1 MKYLN
6 LKDQVD
12 KFQVTATDSEQE
24 PHGWS
29 ELKDNRQVIRPERKE
44 NIVKGKDAEGDLYY
58 YDSVGINRETGGLDD
73 TYPLNSLP
81 GGMDI
86 TNQERTEQNQMPL
99 VPSYATGT
107 ERANERDANR
117 GFKRLNMSPTDE
129 QRDEYQDFYDEAKGE
144 DGSGDKYTGF
154 HERRNVLD
162 RN

>member
-12 KFQVTATDSEQE
+12 KFQVTATDTERE

-29 ELKDNRQVIRPERKE
+29 ELKDSRRVIRPERKE

-58 YDSVGINRETGGLDD
+58 YDSVGINRKTGGLDD

-86 TNQERTEQNQMPL
+86 TNHERTEQNQMPL

-107 ERANERDANR
+107 ERATERDANR

-129 QRDEYQDFYDEAKGE
+129 QNEYPEFFGEAKGE
-144 DGSGDKYTGF
+144 DDSGDKYSGF
-154 HERRNVLD
+154 IERRNVAD